1 MVATLSDYSKAL
13 KLDVLYKILIK
24 AKSESDESKENDEK
38 IVEKET
44 KVEQKGVINNVLM
57 AFSLKNTFPLL
68 FNIDGTDEEQ
78 IVCVHGI
85 KALGTILLFAAF
97 RMIPL
102 GRIPFNNRNDM
113 TDAFNEPYSIVLR
126 ALFLYTDLF
135 LLLSGLLCSYGV
147 VKDIKSNGKVSVVKR
162 IFGRIVRLVPT
173 MLAVLLFYAY
183 IWDFIGSKSS
193 YKIQYSRN
201 KTLTNLACKK
211 GLVFRRII
219 SFDIN
224 FNKSNFGIYRWSTM
238 G

>member
-1 MVATLSDYSKAL
+1 MATLSDYSKAL
-13 KLDVLYKILIK
+13 KLDVLYKILVK
-24 AKSESDESKENDEK
+24 AKSESDEAKENDEK

-135 LLLSGLLCSYGV
+135 LFLSGLLCSYGV

-183 IWDFIGSKSS
+183 IWDLIGSKSV
-193 YKIQYSRN
+193 N
-201 KTLTNLACKK
+201 
-211 GLVFRRII
+211 
-219 SFDIN
+219 
-224 FNKSNFGIYRWSTM
+224 
-238 G
+238 